1 MIELFVAVVNR
12 FVKDLDH
19 ESMGI
24 RTQAMDYFLVED
36 EAFVANAKKFG
47 MPYQWIRYEVE
58 KIVKEEGF
66 RKKKLVENLSK
77 KIREY
82 A

>member
-1 MIELFVAVVNR
+1 MFVAVVNR

>member
-24 RTQAMDYFLVED
+24 RTQAIDYFLAEN
-36 EAFVANAKKFG
+36 EAFVSNAKKFG
-47 MPYQWIRYEVE
+47 MPHAWIRFEVE
-58 KIVKEEGF
+58 KIVNEEGF
-66 RKKKLVENLSK
+66 RKKKLVDNLSK

>member
-1 MIELFVAVVNR
+1 MIELFVAIVNR

-19 ESMGI
+19 KSSGI
-24 RTQAMDYFLVED
+24 RIQAMDYFLVED
-36 EAFVANAKKFG
+36 EAFVSNAKKFG
-47 MPYQWIRYEVE
+47 MPYEWIRFEVE
-58 KIVKEEGF
+58 KIVKEEGY
-66 RKKKLVENLSK
+66 RKKKLVGNLSK

>member
-1 MIELFVAVVNR
+1 
-12 FVKDLDH
+12 
-19 ESMGI
+19 
-24 RTQAMDYFLVED
+24 
-36 EAFVANAKKFG
+36 
-47 MPYQWIRYEVE
+47 MPYEWIRFEVE
-58 KIVKEEGF
+58 NIVKEEGY

>member
-1 MIELFVAVVNR
+1 VTN
-12 FVKDLDH
+12 
-19 ESMGI
+19 S
-24 RTQAMDYFLVED
+24 
-36 EAFVANAKKFG
+36 KKFG
-47 MPYQWIRYEVE
+47 MPHAWIRYEVE
-58 KIVKEEGF
+58 KIVNEEGF

>member
-36 EAFVANAKKFG
+36 EAFVTNAKKFG
-47 MPYQWIRYEVE
+47 MPYEWIRFEVE
-58 KIVKEEGF
+58 KIGNEEGY

>member
-1 MIELFVAVVNR
+1 
-12 FVKDLDH
+12 
-19 ESMGI
+19 
-24 RTQAMDYFLVED
+24 MDYFLVED
-36 EAFVANAKKFG
+36 EAFVSNSKKFG
-47 MPYQWIRYEVE
+47 MPHAWIRFEVE
-58 KIVKEEGF
+58 KIVNEEGF

>member
-12 FVKDLDH
+12 FVKDLDD

-36 EAFVANAKKFG
+36 EDFVSNAKKFG
-47 MPYQWIRYEVE
+47 MPHAWIRFEVE

>member
-1 MIELFVAVVNR
+1 VIELFVAVVNR

-19 ESMGI
+19 PSMGI
-24 RTQAMDYFLVED
+24 RTQAMDYFLVEN

-47 MPYQWIRYEVE
+47 MPYQWIRFEVE

>member
-1 MIELFVAVVNR
+1 VIELFVAVVNR

-19 ESMGI
+19 QSMGI

-47 MPYQWIRYEVE
+47 MPYEWIRFEVE
-58 KIVKEEGF
+58 NIVKEEGY

>member
-1 MIELFVAVVNR
+1 MELFVAVVNR

-19 ESMGI
+19 KSQGI
-24 RTQAMDYFLVED
+24 RIQAMDYFLVED
-36 EAFVANAKKFG
+36 EAFVSNAKKFG
-47 MPYQWIRYEVE
+47 MPYEWIRLEVE
-58 KIVKEEGF
+58 KIVKEEGY
-66 RKKKLVENLSK
+66 RKKKLVGNLSK

>member
-1 MIELFVAVVNR
+1 VIELFVAVVNR
-12 FVKDLDH
+12 FVKDLDD
-19 ESMGI
+19 ERMGI

-36 EAFVANAKKFG
+36 EDFVSNAKKFG
-47 MPYQWIRYEVE
+47 MPHAWIRFEVE

>member
-12 FVKDLDH
+12 FVKDLGH
-19 ESMGI
+19 ENSGI
-24 RTQAMDYFLVED
+24 RTQAMDYFLVAD
-36 EAFVANAKKFG
+36 EGFVSNAKKFG
-47 MPYQWIRYEVE
+47 MPYEWIRWEVE

-66 RKKKLVENLSK
+66 RRKKLIKNLSK

>member
-1 MIELFVAVVNR
+1 
-12 FVKDLDH
+12 
-19 ESMGI
+19 
-24 RTQAMDYFLVED
+24 MDYFLVEN

-47 MPYQWIRYEVE
+47 MPYQWIRFEVE

>member
-12 FVKDLDH
+12 FVRDLDH
-19 ESMGI
+19 DSMSI
-24 RTQAMDYFLVED
+24 RVQAIDYFLGKD
-36 EAFVANAKKFG
+36 DGFVSNAKKYG
-47 MPYQWIRYEVE
+47 MPYEWIRFEVE
-58 KIVKEEGF
+58 RIVRERGY

-82 A
+82 S

>member
-1 MIELFVAVVNR
+1 MIELFVAIVNR
-12 FVKDLDH
+12 SVKDLDH
-19 ESMGI
+19 ESPGI
-24 RTQAMDYFLVED
+24 RTQAMDYFLMED
-36 EAFVANAKKFG
+36 EDFVSNAKKFG
-47 MPYQWIRYEVE
+47 MPHAWIRYEVE
-58 KIVKEEGF
+58 KIVKEEGY

>member
-12 FVKDLDH
+12 FVKDLNH

-36 EAFVANAKKFG
+36 EAFVTNSKKFG
-47 MPYQWIRYEVE
+47 MPHAWIRFEVE
-58 KIVKEEGF
+58 KIVNEEGF

>member
-12 FVKDLDH
+12 FVKDLNH

-24 RTQAMDYFLVED
+24 RTQAMDYFLVEN

-47 MPYQWIRYEVE
+47 MPYQWIRFEVE
-58 KIVKEEGF
+58 KIVNEEGF